1 MGTVI
6 WIFLTLSVLAVVL
19 LGCISWE
26 LTSIAYDLKKIKEIM
41 EKRK

>member
-1 MGTVI
+1 MGIVI
-6 WIFLTLSVLAVVL
+6 WISVLAVVL